1 MARTIPAVVRVLTR
15 RHRAVIL
22 PRTVVI
28 QRRAADILLIR
39 QAGRTRLHRIHRRR
53 LAMDRLA
60 GDGLQVVV
68 AEAEADQDRTAG
80 KT

>member
-1 MARTIPAVVRVLTR
+1 M
-15 RHRAVIL
+15 
-22 PRTVVI
+22 VI
-28 QRRAADILLIR
+28 QRRAADILLLR

-68 AEAEADQDRTAG
+68 AAVAEAEAAQGRMGG
-80 KT
+80 KS